1 MSRQGARFDEQ
12 TWTAVVLTIVAL
24 LAMATAALLGPSLS
38 SNQTPVR
45 LPDISPSMIPLVS
58 GQEPIGQL
66 FVRAG
71 CAVCHRIPGIEG
83 AEGGVGPKLVLRI
96 SGPKRLADPESLSE
110 NEESSDHG
118 GATHRTGKEPVGRRL
133 LLRSTAACLRT

>member
-12 TWTAVVLTIVAL
+12 TWTAVVLTVVAL

-58 GQEPIGQL
+58 GQEPIG
-66 FVRAG
+66 RH
-71 CAVCHRIPGIEG
+71 VC
-83 AEGGVGPKLVLRI
+83 
-96 SGPKRLADPESLSE
+96 
-110 NEESSDHG
+110 
-118 GATHRTGKEPVGRRL
+118 GRE
-133 LLRSTAACLRT
+133 ALRTASAESDNSLRPPPLLWPIPEPGDPCWRV